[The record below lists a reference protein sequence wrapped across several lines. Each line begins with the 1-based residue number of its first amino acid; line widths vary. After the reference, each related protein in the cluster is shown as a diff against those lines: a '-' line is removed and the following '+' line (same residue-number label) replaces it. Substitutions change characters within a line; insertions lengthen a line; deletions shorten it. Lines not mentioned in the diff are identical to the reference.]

1 MILRVFTRSTYI
13 QVPGVSCTGC
23 LQKLILPRVEK
34 IYVKNFIS
42 LQFSIMSINILIGW
56 VPGKHVT
63 KHLLYIFRLLTEICP
78 VQVHLPSMDLNNPI
92 YFRRQYTCTC
102 NKNNR
107 SFSPHSRICQSL
119 WDVTI
124 DGEGLQMFIMA
135 LCSEGSWAC
144 YTYCDMGHP
153 FIMIISGDPWNTH
166 LLPSV
171 WHSSFHY
178 LSLRLRSIF
187 ASPLPV
193 RNLWKYRN
201 IDWNHICR
209 KCQGI
214 IISSYFSQNWIF

>member
-78 VQVHLPSMDLNNPI
+78 VQVHKRFGFQLPSMDLNNPI

-107 SFSPHSRICQSL
+107 
-119 WDVTI
+119 
-124 DGEGLQMFIMA
+124 
-135 LCSEGSWAC
+135 LCLFGVFRPIREFVS
-144 YTYCDMGHP
+144 
-153 FIMIISGDPWNTH
+153 
-166 LLPSV
+166 
-171 WHSSFHY
+171 HY
-178 LSLRLRSIF
+178 ET
-187 ASPLPV
+187 SPLTAKGCKCL
-193 RNLWKYRN
+193 LWP
-201 IDWNHICR
+201 
-209 KCQGI
+209 
-214 IISSYFSQNWIF
+214 

>member
-56 VPGKHVT
+56 VPGKNVT
-63 KHLLYIFRLLTEICP
+63 KQLLYIFRLLTEICP

-102 NKNNR
+102 NKNN

-135 LCSEGSWAC
+135 IEQWRCLSVL
-144 YTYCDMGHP
+144 
-153 FIMIISGDPWNTH
+153 H
-166 LLPSV
+166 LLWHGASV
-171 WHSSFHY
+171 YNDH
-178 LSLRLRSIF
+178 LRGPVTLTPIAERL
-187 ASPLPV
+187 AVELTLPV
-193 RNLWKYRN
+193 
-201 IDWNHICR
+201 
-209 KCQGI
+209 
-214 IISSYFSQNWIF
+214 FTT